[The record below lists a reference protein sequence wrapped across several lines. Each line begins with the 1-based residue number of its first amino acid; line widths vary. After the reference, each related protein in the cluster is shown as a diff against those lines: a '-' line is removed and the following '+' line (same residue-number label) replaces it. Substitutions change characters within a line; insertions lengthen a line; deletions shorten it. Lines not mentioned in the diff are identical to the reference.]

1 MKGQG
6 RYSEAEALY
15 REAIE
20 IGAATIGTAHPN
32 YASRLGNLG
41 VNMYYQEKLA
51 EACALLEQALV
62 IRKAALPADHPGIAV
77 NEANLAVVLAKLP

>member
-41 VNMYYQEKLA
+41 VNMYYQEKYA
-51 EACALLEQALV
+51 EARALLEQALG
-62 IRKAALPADHPGIAV
+62 IQKAALPADHPEIAV
-77 NEANLAVVLAKLP
+77 NEANLAAVIAELS

>member
-41 VNMYYQEKLA
+41 VNMYYQE
-51 EACALLEQALV
+51 
-62 IRKAALPADHPGIAV
+62 IT
-77 NEANLAVVLAKLP
+77 